1 MMYYTNNKPTQIP
14 LELLDA
20 VIMHA
25 VDCLHLANVTIE
37 MNFKKLSDGT
47 AALIDYNEDEKV
59 VELDID
65 QNIWKKPQE
74 LERTIFHE
82 LVHAKQIMDGRLE
95 LDYPSKWMGI
105 IYTCS
110 YHNLP
115 WEKEAYFLED
125 LMMNTFI
132 PVDVCTESL

>member
-1 MMYYTNNKPTQIP
+1 MYYTNNKPKQIS

-25 VDCLHLANVTIE
+25 VSCLRLADFTIE

-47 AALIDYNEDEKV
+47 AACVDYDEDEKV

-82 LVHAKQIMDGRLE
+82 LVHAKQIIDGRLE
-95 LDYPSKWMGI
+95 LGWPSKWMGNV
-105 IYTCS
+105 YTCS
-110 YHNLP
+110 YLNLP

-125 LMMNTFI
+125 LMINTFI
-132 PVDVCTESL
+132 TVDIPSESV